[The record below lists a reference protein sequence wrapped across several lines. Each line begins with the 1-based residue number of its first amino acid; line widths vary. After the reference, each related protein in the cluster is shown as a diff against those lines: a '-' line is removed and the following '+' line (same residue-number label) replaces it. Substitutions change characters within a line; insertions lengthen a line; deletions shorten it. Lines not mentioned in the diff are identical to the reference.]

1 MFLSICLVFKFN
13 YLFVIP
19 NVSVFYVICRMRGSV
34 TYVAQNLEGDLVRNL
49 DVRCHLFGLILIILS
64 SVDLNKV

>member
-1 MFLSICLVFKFN
+1 M
-13 YLFVIP
+13 
-19 NVSVFYVICRMRGSV
+19 SVFYVICRMRGSV